1 MRYCSEDVP
10 RTGERNVN
18 LNKNTSE
25 NAALNK
31 IFHPDERASSFI
43 FKQTFIL
50 FIYFVDITK

>member
-1 MRYCSEDVP
+1 MRYFSEDAP

-31 IFHPDERASSFI
+31 MFHLDGRTPSFI
-43 FKQTFIL
+43 FKQNC
-50 FIYFVDITK
+50 